1 MRASRLTAL
10 GITAALAVGGA
21 APTAASAKAER
32 PGKHT
37 VIPQST
43 YVSVNAGGGV
53 GGPMFKGETFKV
65 TRISKS
71 GKWARGM
78 AYGHVNRTVWIS
90 TKDLKVK
97 R

>member
-37 VIPQST
+37 VIQST
-43 YVSVNAGGGV
+43 YVYVNAGV
-53 GGPMFKGETFKV
+53 GFSGTMFKGETFKV

-90 TKDLKVK
+90 TKDLKLK

>member
-1 MRASRLTAL
+1 
-10 GITAALAVGGA
+10 
-21 APTAASAKAER
+21 
-32 PGKHT
+32 
-37 VIPQST
+37 
-43 YVSVNAGGGV
+43 
-53 GGPMFKGETFKV
+53 MFKGETFKV

>member
-37 VIPQST
+37 VIPKST
-43 YVSVNAGGGV
+43 YVYVNAGV
-53 GGPMFKGETFKV
+53 GFSGTMFKGETSKV

-78 AYGHVNRTVWIS
+78 AYRPRQPTAWITV
-90 TKDLKVK
+90 TDLKLK